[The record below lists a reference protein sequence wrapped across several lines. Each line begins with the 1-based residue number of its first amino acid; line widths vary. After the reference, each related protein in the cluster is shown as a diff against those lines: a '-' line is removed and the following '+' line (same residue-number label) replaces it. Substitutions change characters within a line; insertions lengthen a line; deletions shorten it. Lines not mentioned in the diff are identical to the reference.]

1 MEMRFFWHC
10 RSLGGAY
17 ERENDILVETRSNL
31 QGQRV
36 GLLFEV
42 GQEIFL
48 EEGKSG
54 RGKRYSL
61 SEK

>member
-17 ERENDILVETRSNL
+17 ERENDILVETRSNM

-42 GQEIFL
+42 G
-48 EEGKSG
+48 
-54 RGKRYSL
+54 
-61 SEK
+61 